1 MLELH
6 FTLLEDELD
15 HDTGNEGQ
23 GNSHHQGE
31 VKCSRGRF
39 LIFEKVIDRE
49 RCVDNVELK
58 GRIVRRH
65 PKDRIVH
72 ELREKRS

>member
-15 HDTGNEGQ
+15 HDTGDEGQ

-31 VKCSRGRF
+31 VKCSPGRF
-39 LIFEKVIDRE
+39 LIFE
-49 RCVDNVELK
+49 
-58 GRIVRRH
+58 
-65 PKDRIVH
+65 
-72 ELREKRS
+72 